1 TFVNAAD
8 YAVWRDDP
16 ADGTRTYGEWS
27 AAFGGVQPVLAVTVP
42 EPSAAAAFWAF
53 IFLTI
58 ARGGR
63 LLRCGSV

>member
-42 EPSAAAAFWAF
+42 EPSAAAGVVLVGCFGLALRRAD
-53 IFLTI
+53 
-58 ARGGR
+58 ARE
-63 LLRCGSV
+63 